1 LTQSICGNK
10 TGVGRSKQ
18 TWTSLIFKNNMKNQL
33 ILLAEL
39 SKIRITFAVAL
50 TTIAGYLLAKGQFD
64 AGIILPTLGIFILAC
79 GSSALNHYQDSDKDA
94 LMERTRKRPIPSGR
108 ISKNSTLVIAIL
120 LSAIGSSLIFI
131 GSDFVGFQL
140 GLLALIWYNAI
151 YTPMKRKTAF
161 AVIPGSVI
169 GAIPPIVGWVAGGG
183 SIADPKALILA
194 FFFFI
199 WQVPHFW
206 LLMLRYGKE
215 YEKAGYPS
223 ITSIYNDKQIRYITF
238 LWTFATAVSALM
250 LPMFGLTHSR
260 LITVLLLVAVF
271 WLVVVFA
278 GILRRQEKEFN
289 PFYYFMRINYFVLA
303 IIVFLSADSF
313 F

>member
-1 LTQSICGNK
+1 MTQNLRI
-10 TGVGRSKQ
+10 
-18 TWTSLIFKNNMKNQL
+18 
-33 ILLAEL
+33 LAEL

-50 TTIAGYLLAKGQFD
+50 TTIAGYLLASGRFD
-64 AGIILPTLGIFILAC
+64 SGMILPTLGIFILAC
-79 GSSALNHYQDSDKDA
+79 GSSALNHYQDSDRDI
-94 LMERTRKRPIPSGR
+94 LMERTKNRPIPAGK
-108 ISKNSTLVIAIL
+108 ISRNNTLLIAIL
-120 LSAIGSSLIFI
+120 LSAIGSALIYI

-169 GAIPPIVGWVAGGG
+169 GAIPPVVGWVAGGG
-183 SIADPKALILA
+183 SITDPHAMILA

-215 YEKAGYPS
+215 YEKAGYPA
-223 ITSIYNDKQIRYITF
+223 ITSLYNDKQIRYITF
-238 LWTFATAVSALM
+238 LWTFATAISALM
-250 LPMFGLTHSR
+250 IPLFGL
-260 LITVLLLVAVF
+260 ITSKTITILLMLAVF
-271 WLVVVFA
+271 WLIVVFA
-278 GILRRQEKEFN
+278 GLLRKQMTLFN

-303 IIVFLSADSF
+303 VIIFLSIDPLL
-313 F
+313 